1 MNYLI
6 IKNMSPLQI
15 RKVTNGVIMTN
26 TYIVHCDGEGIIID
40 SGGETDKIEK
50 EIEKLQIKPKLLIST
65 HGHFDHVMGMDY
77 LSRKYEIPFYLSKMD
92 GNVLLENKK
101 LYDSFKD
108 EIKNYSNAS
117 FPEEFKPIDFK
128 TIKVSEH
135 NLEIIETPG
144 HTPGSISIKGDGFI
158 FSGDTIFRLSVG
170 RFDLGGDPE
179 KLVSSIEFYTN
190 LDKNTK
196 IYPGHGES
204 TDVRYEVLNNSFVKD
219 RELITKFVKYKSNL

>member
-1 MNYLI
+1 MR
-6 IKNMSPLQI
+6 PLQI
-15 RKVTNGVIMTN
+15 RKVINGVIMTN

-50 EIEKLQIKPKLLIST
+50 EIENLEVRPKLLIST

-77 LSRKYEIPFYLSKMD
+77 LSRKYEIPFYMSKLDQM
-92 GNVLLENKK
+92 VLLENKK
-101 LYDSFKD
+101 LYEGFRDQL
-108 EIKNYSNAS
+108 KNYSNTS
-117 FPEEFKPIDFK
+117 IPDEFRPIDFK
-128 TIKVSEH
+128 NIDIGGHK
-135 NLEIIETPG
+135 LEIIETPG

-179 KLVSSIEFYTN
+179 KLVSSIKFYTN

-196 IYPGHGES
+196 IYPGHGDS
-204 TDVRYEVLNNSFVKD
+204 TDVRYEILNNSFLKD
-219 RELITKFVKYKSNL
+219 RDLILKFVKYKSTL